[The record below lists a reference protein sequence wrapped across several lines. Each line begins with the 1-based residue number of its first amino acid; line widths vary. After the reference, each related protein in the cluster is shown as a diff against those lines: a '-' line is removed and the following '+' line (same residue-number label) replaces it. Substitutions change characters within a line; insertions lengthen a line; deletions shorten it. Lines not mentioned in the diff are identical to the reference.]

1 MPSPPPKPNWWWS
14 WQRSNLYSGYP
25 FYSGR
30 NCNQQRN
37 QAFKQI
43 HVSTVT
49 TLTCHPYRDAR
60 PERSCSQIY
69 KMGTGLYQRT
79 ETISIGFAKIA
90 ANRRVTGRRPAQLA
104 ILDDADAAAARD
116 HPPDRRQHERHA
128 AVCAGPVQCLAAER
142 HMNIIFRHAT
152 QALPRALWRVFFLHT
167 QICGKNIVLHG
178 VFLIDKLPPPR
189 SKIDINMCKVH
200 KFLSTI

>member
-1 MPSPPPKPNWWWS
+1 MS
-14 WQRSNLYSGYP
+14 
-25 FYSGR
+25 
-30 NCNQQRN
+30 NQQRN

-49 TLTCHPYRDAR
+49 ALPCHPHRDAR
-60 PERSCSQIY
+60 PERSCPQIY

-90 ANRRVTGRRPAQLA
+90 ANRRVTGRLPAQLA
-104 ILDDADAAAARD
+104 VLDDADAAAPCD
-116 HPPDRRQHERHA
+116 HPSDRRRHERHA
-128 AVCAGPVQCLAAER
+128 AVCADSVQRLAAEAAYEY
-142 HMNIIFRHAT
+142 HISTRHASLT
-152 QALPRALWRVFFLHT
+152 ARFVACLFLHT
-167 QICGKNIVLHG
+167 QICGKNIPLRG

-200 KFLSTI
+200 KFLSTT

>member
-1 MPSPPPKPNWWWS
+1 MS
-14 WQRSNLYSGYP
+14 
-25 FYSGR
+25 
-30 NCNQQRN
+30 NQQRN

-49 TLTCHPYRDAR
+49 TLPCHPRRDAR

-104 ILDDADAAAARD
+104 VLDDADAAAPCD

-128 AVCAGPVQCLAAER
+128 AVCADPVQRLAAEAAISAC
-142 HMNIIFRHAT
+142 HISTDPTSPILVPAGFCFAYFPDKTKSHGKSYD
-152 QALPRALWRVFFLHT
+152 LPWLLLAE
-167 QICGKNIVLHG
+167 
-178 VFLIDKLPPPR
+178 
-189 SKIDINMCKVH
+189 
-200 KFLSTI
+200 